1 MCIVGGI
8 AVGRI
13 GPFVEKVDEEED
25 HQDAEYWECYARE
38 LQLEKDVT
46 KLDCWGNK
54 LGHF

>member
-25 HQDAEYWECYARE
+25 HQDAEYWECYAGE
-38 LQLEKDVT
+38 LEKNVT